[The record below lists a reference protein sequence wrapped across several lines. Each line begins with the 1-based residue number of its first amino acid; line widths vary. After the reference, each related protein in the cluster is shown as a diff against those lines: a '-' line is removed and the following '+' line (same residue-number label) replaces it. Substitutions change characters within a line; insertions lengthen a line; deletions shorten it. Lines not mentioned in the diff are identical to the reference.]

1 MILERCVRQYHKN
14 ERYKQDKRFVQ
25 ACVKYADTCKDA
37 ETVFDFMEK
46 QQIGS
51 ECTFFYVARSANYET
66 SLDYQAA
73 ERVFEEGLR
82 KGAQPIE
89 ELQAQAAAFQR
100 RMEQRAAGGLRTGAN
115 MADITPVCTLK
126 EQHPPYL
133 AMKMKMKQGVRKP
146 LCENG
151 ATARGSRARPLA
163 AEPPKWATCAQK
175 RFAAAAAAAAAAE
188 TDCASSCIVPPSA
201 PAAPAKKGTEKAAA
215 AAAAAKK
222 ATDKKAAAAAVAA
235 KRAADEKAAAE
246 AAAAKKAAGE
256 KAAAEAVAAK
266 RAAEEK
272 EAAEKAADDK
282 AAPEAA
288 TTERAAA
295 GNRIPLS
302 SEYWAPALG
311 KCTAC
316 NYDALPDDEGSA
328 HIHPKLGALLCDRCY
343 NRVTRVFTLDVR
355 DNHAPSALLLS
366 TACVHLSLLTNTL
379 SLTAPLHCP
388 RINSLTFVV
397 RWHLVGTG

>member
-1 MILERCVRQYHKN
+1 
-14 ERYKQDKRFVQ
+14 
-25 ACVKYADTCKDA
+25 
-37 ETVFDFMEK
+37 
-46 QQIGS
+46 
-51 ECTFFYVARSANYET
+51 VAA
-66 SLDYQAA
+66 
-73 ERVFEEGLR
+73 
-82 KGAQPIE
+82 K
-89 ELQAQAAAFQR
+89 
-100 RMEQRAAGGLRTGAN
+100 RAA
-115 MADITPVCTLK
+115 D
-126 EQHPPYL
+126 
-133 AMKMKMKQGVRKP
+133 
-146 LCENG
+146 
-151 ATARGSRARPLA
+151 
-163 AEPPKWATCAQK
+163 
-175 RFAAAAAAAAAAE
+175 
-188 TDCASSCIVPPSA
+188 
-201 PAAPAKKGTEKAAA
+201 EKAAA
-215 AAAAAKK
+215 EAAAAKK
-222 ATDKKAAAAAVAA
+222 TANQIAAAEAAAAKRDAEEKAAAQAVAAKNVADKKATAAAARAA